1 MKMNLKSARGRQI
14 RWHSFRIDTHIV
26 SYHAPS
32 RHLQKRIIVPLLV
45 VSILSQSLGQVMI
58 LVDAVHLL
66 CHFVKKGSIA
76 SGLITTCVILR
87 QLVVVVV
94 CRVRTIVVPSF
105 ARPAGRVL
113 LQFPPRG
120 LAFGWCLVASPR
132 LLFLKA
138 TPFGIPLLAFSLQQ
152 RWVRAQVT
160 TTGTVITTA
169 GSSTS
174 FQSVSRLLLLFAL
187 TIIAGVRPTFT
198 IGLMVWWR
206 MLVPISIAIVVVSV
220 RCSGV

>member
-1 MKMNLKSARGRQI
+1 
-14 RWHSFRIDTHIV
+14 
-26 SYHAPS
+26 
-32 RHLQKRIIVPLLV
+32 
-45 VSILSQSLGQVMI
+45 MI

-66 CHFVKKGSIA
+66 CHLVKKGSVA
-76 SGLITTCVILR
+76 SGLITTGIILR
-87 QLVVVVV
+87 QLVVV

-120 LAFGWCLVASPR
+120 LAFGRSLVASPR